1 MNKSQCKQ
9 YIHGAIA
16 TIPTAFD
23 AKFNIDF
30 GRMSELTK
38 WWVSQGLGTS
48 YFPLKVAAAMGEG
61 PFMSPDEWPILLQ
74 TVVNAAGPEANILCA
89 LQIRDT
95 LHTIEDA
102 KKAQDLGAKGLQI
115 SLPFMAHPTQDDCY
129 RFFSDISEKIDIGIM
144 IYNTYWFGCEP
155 ISVQTMQK
163 LSKNTEHVV
172 AIKWAVPEDSNPS
185 FPAYDDMSEFSADI
199 NVIDNSSQPARCHKL
214 GGKGFISSLICAY
227 PEAIIKC
234 WNLLEAKKYSEFQAI
249 WDNVEAPIREWR
261 NKNSELSGAYRGVKG
276 VMDAIGKYVGPSRP
290 PTLGLNPLELSELQ
304 ALVKKHGFPIYN

>member
-23 AKFNIDF
+23 SQFNIDF
-30 GRMSELTK
+30 GRMSDLTK

-48 YFPLKVAAAMGEG
+48 NFPLKVAAAMGEG

-129 RFFSDISEKIDIGIM
+129 RFFSDVSEKIDIGIM
-144 IYNTYWFGCEP
+144 IYNTFWFGCEP

-172 AIKWAVPEDSNPS
+172 AIKWDVPDNGNPS
-185 FPAYDDMSEFSADI
+185 FPVYDDMSKFAADI
-199 NVIDNSSQPARCHKL
+199 IDNSSQPARCHKL
-214 GGKGFISSLICAY
+214 GGQGFISSLICAY

-234 WNLLEAKKYSEFQAI
+234 WNLLEAKKYAEFQVI
-249 WDNVEAPIREWR
+249 WDNVETPIREWR
-261 NKNSELSGAYRGVKG
+261 DKNSKLSGAYRGVKG

-290 PTLGLNPLELSELQ
+290 PTLGLSPLELSELK

>member
-1 MNKSQCKQ
+1 
-9 YIHGAIA
+9 
-16 TIPTAFD
+16 
-23 AKFNIDF
+23 
-30 GRMSELTK
+30 
-38 WWVSQGLGTS
+38 
-48 YFPLKVAAAMGEG
+48 MGEG

-129 RFFSDISEKIDIGIM
+129 RFFSDVSEKIDIGIM
-144 IYNTYWFGCEP
+144 IYNTFWFGCEP

-172 AIKWAVPEDSNPS
+172 AIKWDVPDNGNPS
-185 FPAYDDMSEFSADI
+185 FPVYDDMSKFAADI

-214 GGKGFISSLICAY
+214 GGQGFISSLICAY

-234 WNLLEAKKYSEFQAI
+234 WNLLEAKKYAEFQVI
-249 WDNVEAPIREWR
+249 WDNVETPIREWR
-261 NKNSELSGAYRGVKG
+261 DKNSKLSGAYRGVKG

-290 PTLGLNPLELSELQ
+290 PTLGLSPLELSELK

>member
-23 AKFNIDF
+23 SQFNIDF
-30 GRMSELTK
+30 GRMSDLTK

-48 YFPLKVAAAMGEG
+48 NFPLKVAAAMGEG
-61 PFMSPDEWPILLQ
+61 PYMSPDEWPILLQ

-129 RFFSDISEKIDIGIM
+129 RFFSDVSEKIDIGIM
-144 IYNTYWFGCEP
+144 IYNTFWFGCEP

-172 AIKWAVPEDSNPS
+172 AIKWDVPDNGNPS
-185 FPAYDDMSEFSADI
+185 FPVYDDMSKFAADI

-214 GGKGFISSLICAY
+214 GGQGFISSLICAY

-234 WNLLEAKKYSEFQAI
+234 WNLLEAKKYAEFQVI
-249 WDNVEAPIREWR
+249 WDKVETPIREWR
-261 NKNSELSGAYRGVKG
+261 DKNSKLSGAYRGVKG

-290 PTLGLNPLELSELQ
+290 PTLGLSPLELSELK